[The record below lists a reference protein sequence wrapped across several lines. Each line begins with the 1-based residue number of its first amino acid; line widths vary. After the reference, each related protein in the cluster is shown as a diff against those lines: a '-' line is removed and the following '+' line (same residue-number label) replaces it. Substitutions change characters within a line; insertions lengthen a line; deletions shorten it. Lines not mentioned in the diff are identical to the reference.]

1 MLGVIVE
8 IESAVDI
15 DYQNSVLTLNLATE
29 NERHDPSRLT
39 E

>member
-1 MLGVIVE
+1 MRGVIVE

-15 DYQNSVLTLNLATE
+15 DYENSAFDQYLMTE
-29 NERHDPSRLT
+29 NQRHDPSRLT

>member
-15 DYQNSVLTLNLATE
+15 DYQNSDLIQYIVTE
-29 NERHDPSRLT
+29 NQRHDPSRLT

>member
-1 MLGVIVE
+1 MRGVIVE

-15 DYQNSVLTLNLATE
+15 DYKNSAFAQYLMTE
-29 NERHDPSRLT
+29 NQRHDPSRLT

>member
-1 MLGVIVE
+1 MRGVIRE

-15 DYQNSVLTLNLATE
+15 DYQNSALAQYIAAE
-29 NERHDPSRLT
+29 NQRHDPSRLT